1 MASEK
6 SPVKKRRIKDS
17 EEQKKPALR
26 ISHIA
31 YGRERRGN
39 RVVYLVDPTGA
50 GEEKRLRSR
59 LFSTA
64 GDVALF
70 LGTALREVV

>member
-17 EEQKKPALR
+17 EGQKKPAIR

-31 YGRERRGN
+31 YGRERRGS

-50 GEEKRLRSR
+50 GERNEFR
-59 LFSTA
+59 
-64 GDVALF
+64 
-70 LGTALREVV
+70 